1 MGHPR
6 ARLAVPMAGV
16 AAETRTI
23 WDSTLTLVPAPRP
36 RPAPCSPGGAPN
48 RRRAAARE
56 SALRARAR
64 GARGRHREPHPST
77 QLGSGRR
84 AAAPPARPF
93 LTRCY
98 RSLEGAVERQ
108 PSTGGWRDGEISPR
122 CAGRNPKPKPCS
134 DPSTLAARAPRRRG
148 CSPGWSAARAHSP
161 TVSCLFRR
169 STRRPQVVPAWS
181 CAFIRHP
188 HVSSSRV
195 V

>member
-1 MGHPR
+1 M
-6 ARLAVPMAGV
+6 
-16 AAETRTI
+16 
-23 WDSTLTLVPAPRP
+23 TLVPAPRP

-122 CAGRNPKPKPCS
+122 CTGRNPKPKPRT
-134 DPSTLAARAPRRRG
+134 DPEASASGDQSSGLRLLQPREQSCRHVLQLDVMLCMPAHATRALHTWQVSTDSHGWLQMGCMVARACGVRLG
-148 CSPGWSAARAHSP
+148 SLWSSMEN
-161 TVSCLFRR
+161 
-169 STRRPQVVPAWS
+169 PQ
-181 CAFIRHP
+181 
-188 HVSSSRV
+188 
-195 V
+195 